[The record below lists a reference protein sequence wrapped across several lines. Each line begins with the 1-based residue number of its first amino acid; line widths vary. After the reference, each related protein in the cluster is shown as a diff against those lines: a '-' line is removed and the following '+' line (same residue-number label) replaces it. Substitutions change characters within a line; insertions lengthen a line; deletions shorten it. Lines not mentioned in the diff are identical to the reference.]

1 MDQTRNS
8 LLPAQ
13 YKHWTSLSKRTH
25 HLGVLEMRL
34 LKLSPTEFVLLCS
47 TFWGLASKQINKA
60 PNSTP
65 TLPKNWATLPWDGA
79 IPEGKQRL
87 QKMTLISGE
96 IYLEQ
101 WKHGTEIRLS
111 FSLKLKT
118 PTQPFPQIP
127 PREDEVNFPASQ

>member
-1 MDQTRNS
+1 MDQTRSS

-13 YKHWTSLSKRTH
+13 YKHWTSHPKGTH
-25 HLGVLEMRL
+25 HLGFLEIRL
-34 LKLSPTEFVLLCS
+34 LKLSPTQFALLCS
-47 TFWGLASKQINKA
+47 TFWGPASKQINKA

-79 IPEGKQRL
+79 IPEGKQHL

-101 WKHGTEIRLS
+101 WKHGTKNPPLLFFEIKNPNTALS
-111 FSLKLKT
+111 SDSS
-118 PTQPFPQIP
+118 PG
-127 PREDEVNFPASQ
+127 R